1 MLSLDKMSSG
11 QQSYYTQLARE
22 DYYLE
27 GGEPPGQWRGLG
39 AEALSLFGEVSPEL
53 LSELFQGRL
62 DGEALVQNA
71 GSPKRTPGWDLT
83 FSAPK
88 SVSVAWSQA
97 DRAVGNEIRA
107 AHQEAVDRAL
117 GYLEERAA
125 WTRRGRG
132 GAELESCKLIF
143 ATYEHGTSRAQDPQL
158 HTHALLMNAGV
169 REDGSTGALDTR
181 ELYILKLTAGTLYR
195 AELARQLEQRLG
207 LLSVQDGTSFRLE
220 AVPQELT
227 EHFSTRRAQII
238 QKLKQQGSSGGVA
251 SERAA
256 LTTRTNKEHR
266 PRAELMPEWQQTGQE
281 MGFGREEL
289 ASFIVSP
296 RETPEEEL
304 TLKAK
309 LRALMA
315 FESLTERQT
324 TFTEAQ
330 LTYQAAKLAQ
340 ADCVGL
346 DRVVQAVQDRLAD
359 PGIIC
364 LGRVDGQVRYTTQ
377 EIINLEENLLTRVR
391 RLGELSA
398 EGSLLEH
405 HQEAALS
412 ARPSITDEQRDAVLY
427 VTDSA
432 RRVAIVEGDAG
443 TGKTFMLGAARSA
456 WEAAGQRV
464 IGAALSGKAADGLE
478 EGAGI
483 KSRTVASLLLRARWE
498 EQRRGS
504 RKEDP
509 PGMRPFL
516 DARTVL
522 VVDEAGM
529 VDTRQMDELTSLVA
543 KSGAKLVLVGDQKQ
557 LQAIELGGSFAA
569 LGHELG
575 SFRMSEV
582 MRQQD
587 QEHRESISQLA
598 RGEAVK
604 ALSYYAESGLLH
616 VAEDRYGARDQLVS
630 DWISSGGVDAPSDH
644 LMLAARRVDVAALNR
659 EAQDARLAAGELQG
673 DGEELGREVLFR
685 GDRIVFTRNS
695 RELGVTNGSFATVT
709 RIHADT
715 DGDLRVTA
723 ELDGSGT
730 TVRFST
736 ADYDSLQLGYASTTH
751 KAQGMTTEHAYVLT
765 DESMQDRELS
775 YVQVSRAR
783 TATRI
788 YSTEAEVGEG
798 LAELARSFEKSRQK
812 ELAVLQMER
821 AEEEELIRDQQ
832 SQRSQDQ

>member
-1 MLSLDKMSSG
+1 MLSIDKMSSG
-11 QQSYYTQLARE
+11 QQGYYTQLARE

-27 GGEPPGQWRGLG
+27 GGEPPGQWRGQG

-97 DRAVGNEIRA
+97 DRAAGNEIRA

-220 AVPQELT
+220 GVPQELT
-227 EHFSTRRAQII
+227 EHFSTRRSQIV

-256 LTTRTNKEHR
+256 ITTRTNKEHR
-266 PRAELMPEWQQTGQE
+266 PRAELMPEWQQIGRE

-289 ASFIVSP
+289 ASLIVSP

-309 LRALMA
+309 LRALTA

-324 TFTEAQ
+324 TFTEGQ

-340 ADCVGL
+340 ADGVGL

-359 PGIIC
+359 PGIIR
-364 LGRVDGQVRYTTQ
+364 LGRVDGQVRYTTK
-377 EIINLEENLLTRVR
+377 EIINLEENLLARAKR
-391 RLGELSA
+391 MNELSA
-398 EGSLLEH
+398 EVSVLDR
-405 HQEAALS
+405 HQAQAL
-412 ARPSITDEQRDAVLY
+412 ADRPTITEEQTGAVLY
-427 VTDSA
+427 ATDSA
-432 RRVAIVEGDAG
+432 RRIAIIEGDAG

-464 IGAALSGKAADGLE
+464 IGAALAGKAAEGLE

-483 KSRTVASLLLRARWE
+483 ESRTVASLLMRAEWE
-498 EQRRGS
+498 EQQGGEQI
-504 RKEDP
+504 KNPVID
-509 PGMRPFL
+509 GN
-516 DARTVL
+516 TVL

-529 VDTRQMDELTSLVA
+529 IDTRQMDSLTSLVA
-543 KSGAKLVLVGDQKQ
+543 KRGAKLVLVGDQKQ

-569 LGHELG
+569 LGQELG
-575 SFRMSEV
+575 SYRMSEV

-587 QEHRESISQLA
+587 PEHREAISKLA
-598 RGEAVK
+598 RGEAEQT
-604 ALSYYAESGLLH
+604 LSFYAEKGLLH
-616 VAEDRYGARDQLVS
+616 VAEDRYQARDRLLA
-630 DWISSGGVDAPSDH
+630 DWVSSGGVEAPEAN
-644 LMLAARRVDVAALNR
+644 LMLAARKVDVAALNR
-659 EAQDARLAAGELQG
+659 DGQDARLAAGELE
-673 DGEELGREVLFR
+673 GEPAEFGREVLYR
-685 GDRIVFTRNS
+685 RDRIVFTKNS
-695 RELGVTNGSFATVT
+695 RELGVTNGSFATIKSVAAKRT
-709 RIHADT
+709 GGLSI
-715 DGDLRVTA
+715 TA
-723 ELDGSGT
+723 ELGGSRKS
-730 TVRFST
+730 VRFST
-736 ADYDSLQLGYASTTH
+736 DNYDSIQLGYASTTH
-751 KAQGMTTEHAYVLT
+751 KAQGMTTENAFVLT
-765 DESMQDRELS
+765 NETMQDRELS
-775 YVQVSRAR
+775 YVQISRA
-783 TATRI
+783 TEATRI
-788 YSTEAEVGEG
+788 YTTEDEAGEDLTS
-798 LAELARSFEKSRQK
+798 LAQSFERSRQK
-812 ELAVLQMER
+812 ELAVLQRER
-821 AEEEELIRDQQ
+821 ADEERLKQELQEE
-832 SQRSQDQ
+832 QRRRR